1 MVWWLFRTKREK
13 HEEKLEKLTNDLK
26 ISFNL
31 IKKDIKDINNKVNKL
46 ENSDSFILGKL
57 DSFDKQINLI
67 GPNINELKQF
77 KETKKE
83 STVNNEYTNELL
95 SSLTSTQI
103 DLFKTIYSLSQQLQT
118 EDISIK
124 SLSKVIYP
132 QKKYKTVRSTLSEYL
147 TVLST
152 LGLISKKRK
161 GKQTFVSLTS
171 FGKGL
176 IQNLKLKQEKKRK
189 KENAR

>member
-1 MVWWLFRTKREK
+1 
-13 HEEKLEKLTNDLK
+13 DLK